1 MGCCCCCCASSAP
14 RVLPEEKSE
23 QSEADLFAELLKEEL
38 APGNKHGWQIK
49 SDWPKSY
56 DKKQFMMRVSLRD
69 HHETGN
75 PNKLLRGDG
84 KYKGVTPEDFLG
96 FLLKPDLPGLKEWV
110 DVETL
115 PDGFI
120 KYCRVKVFGDLLP
133 SLEVRSAGD
142 LFGTCWAD
150 CCVGLLSRLEEEK
163 SEQSEADL
171 FAELLKEELAPGNK
185 HGWQIKSD
193 WPKSYDKKQ
202 FMMRV
207 SLRDHHETGNPNKLL
222 RGDGKYKGVTP
233 EDFLGFLLKPDLP
246 GLKEWVDVET
256 LPDGF
261 IKYCRVK
268 VFGDLLPSL
277 EVRSAGD
284 LFGTC
289 WADCCVGLLSR
300 LEGTCSR
307 HSSTKPPGS
316 SQRGVQIGHIG
327 SVYLTCVVRMR
338 SESNLSGRSQRSCS
352 GDFLVSAIAPCLAAR
367 DHCWKYTIDRRE
379 DGSIFVCVRTTTHP
393 KCPEKPGVI
402 RAYYYN
408 SSVFKMSDT
417 EEGVMEMTEFIF
429 QDLGGGLPPSLMNA
443 ALPKGT
449 LEANKKEMKVLLEKK
464 KGSE

>member
-1 MGCCCCCCASSAP
+1 MGCCCCCGSSAP

-38 APGNKHGWQIK
+38 GPGNKHGWQIK

-120 KYCRVKVFGDLLP
+120 KYCRVK
-133 SLEVRSAGD
+133 
-142 LFGTCWAD
+142 
-150 CCVGLLSRLEEEK
+150 
-163 SEQSEADL
+163 
-171 FAELLKEELAPGNK
+171 
-185 HGWQIKSD
+185 
-193 WPKSYDKKQ
+193 
-202 FMMRV
+202 
-207 SLRDHHETGNPNKLL
+207 
-222 RGDGKYKGVTP
+222 
-233 EDFLGFLLKPDLP
+233 
-246 GLKEWVDVET
+246 
-256 LPDGF
+256 
-261 IKYCRVK
+261 
-268 VFGDLLPSL
+268 
-277 EVRSAGD
+277 
-284 LFGTC
+284 
-289 WADCCVGLLSR
+289 
-300 LEGTCSR
+300 
-307 HSSTKPPGS
+307 
-316 SQRGVQIGHIG
+316 
-327 SVYLTCVVRMR
+327 
-338 SESNLSGRSQRSCS
+338 
-352 GDFLVSAIAPCLAAR
+352 APCLAAR

-379 DGSIFVCVRTTTHP
+379 DGSIFVCIRTTTHP